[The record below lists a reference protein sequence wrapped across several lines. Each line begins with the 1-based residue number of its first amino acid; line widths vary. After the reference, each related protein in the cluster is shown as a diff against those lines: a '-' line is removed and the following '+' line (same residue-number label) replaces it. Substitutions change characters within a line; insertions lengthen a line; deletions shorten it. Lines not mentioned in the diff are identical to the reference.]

1 MRSEAG
7 SVEVQQENNKLDAVL
22 GSEAGSMGVQ
32 QENGKLHDVW
42 DQRLVVWRF
51 SRKW

>member
-1 MRSEAG
+1 M
-7 SVEVQQENNKLDAVL
+7 EVQQENNKLDAVL